1 MSARALAS
9 QGAKV
14 FITGRRLPVLQGAV
28 QAHNADVGKH
38 GGELI
43 PIQMDVS
50 DKQSLQDGVSKVT
63 QQAGKLHILINNAGV
78 EGPVTKFTPDDF
90 NKGDDDELK
99 RATLYAQRQWD
110 NEQFQDWD
118 SVFKAN
124 THAVHFTSLAFLPL
138 LVKGNA
144 DPPTKHKQNVDKFNK
159 WTASIINITSISGL
173 VHIAQNHYA
182 YNASKAAANSLTRML
197 AHELKFSVGANVR
210 VSACCPG
217 LVTTEMTTKKSS
229 LESGGQS
236 SINDLD
242 PTMSNPAGRV
252 GLEEDI
258 AQAILLLAANLF
270 ITGVVLPVDGGF
282 VTA

>member
-14 FITGRRLPVLQGAV
+14 FITGRRLPVLEGAV
-28 QAHNADVGKH
+28 KAHNPDVSQQ

-43 PIQMDVS
+43 PLQMDVS
-50 DKQSLQDGVSKVT
+50 DKESLRAGVEQVT
-63 QQAGKLHILINNAGV
+63 KQAGKLHILVNNAGV
-78 EGPVTKFTPDDF
+78 EGPVTKFQPAQDF
-90 NKGDDDELK
+90 SKGSEQERAELFS
-99 RATLYAQRQWD
+99 QRQWE
-110 NEQFQDWD
+110 NESFQDWD

-138 LVKGNA
+138 LTKGNA
-144 DPPTKHKQNVDKFNK
+144 DPPTKHASNKDKFNK
-159 WTASIINITSISGL
+159 WTSSIINITSISGL
-173 VHIAQNHYA
+173 IHAAQNHFA

-197 AHELKFSVGANVR
+197 AHEIKFSVGSSIR
-210 VSACCPG
+210 VNALAPG
-217 LVTTEMTTKKSS
+217 LFSTEMTTKKST

-236 SINDLD
+236 RPEDLD

-252 GLEEDI
+252 GLEEDM

-270 ITGVVLPVDGGF
+270 VTGVVLPVDGGF

>member
-14 FITGRRLPVLQGAV
+14 FITGRRTPVLEAAV
-28 QAHNADVGKH
+28 QAHNPDVAQH
-38 GGELI
+38 GGELV

-50 DKQSLQDGVSKVT
+50 DKKSLQAAVEKVT
-63 QQAGKLHILINNAGV
+63 KEAGKLHILINNAGV
-78 EGPVTKFTPDDF
+78 EGPVTRFAPEDF
-90 NKGDDDELK
+90 KGSEIE

-110 NEQFQDWD
+110 NEQFEDWD

-159 WTASIINITSISGL
+159 WTAAIVNITSISGI
-173 VHIAQNHYA
+173 VHIAQNHFA

-197 AHELKFSVGANVR
+197 AHEIKFAVGAPCR
-210 VSACCPG
+210 VNALAPG
-217 LVTTEMTTKKSS
+217 LFSTEMTTKKST
-229 LESGGQS
+229 LQSGGQS
-236 SINDLD
+236 RPEDLD
-242 PTMSNPAGRV
+242 PTMTNPAGRV
-252 GLEEDI
+252 GLEEDM
-258 AQAILLLAANLF
+258 AQAILLLATNLF
-270 ITGVVLPVDGGF
+270 VTGVVLPVDGGF

>member
-14 FITGRRLPVLQGAV
+14 FITGRRLPVLEGAV
-28 QAHNADVGKH
+28 QAHNADVAKH
-38 GGELI
+38 GGELV

-50 DKQSLQDGVSKVT
+50 DKQSLQKGVEQVT
-63 QQAGKLHILINNAGV
+63 KQAGKLHILINNAGV
-78 EGPVTKFTPDDF
+78 EGPVTKFAPEDF
-90 NKGDDDELK
+90 KGDNEVE

-110 NEQFQDWD
+110 NEQFEDWD

-159 WTASIINITSISGL
+159 WTASIVNITSISGL

-197 AHELKFSVGANVR
+197 AHEIKFSVGAAAR
-210 VSACCPG
+210 TSALAPG
-217 LVTTEMTTKKSS
+217 LFSTEMTTKKST

-236 SINDLD
+236 NVEDLD
-242 PTMSNPAGRV
+242 PTMRNPAGRV
-252 GLEEDI
+252 GLEEDM
-258 AQAILLLAANLF
+258 AQAILLLATNLF